1 MKTTKKRKEIANKVH
16 FDHDG
21 DKTFKEVLYRS
32 RVLGATSQ
40 SLEEMRKYDEEK
52 AASLTQKNLRKVFTL
67 LPKSPPPRVLR
78 EIQRERSK
86 PLRLPDPEE
95 QDAATAKLEKK
106 LAKQRALRMAA
117 IEQSELDAA
126 KDNRLHQTSRQQ
138 RLPLRC
144 RREVPQTW
152 RGLQANKTCHLWYA
166 SRRHRLEKA
175 LYSNGLIASDQ
186 ARNT

>member
-126 KDNRLHQTSRQQ
+126 KEIKLNESGRSFLNDLTEGAMYV
-138 RLPLRC
+138 LPKY
-144 RREVPQTW
+144 EGDQF
-152 RGLQANKTCHLWYA
+152 GCHGPY
-166 SRRHRLEKA
+166 LEGMLEA
-175 LYSNGLIASDQ
+175 VLVY
-186 ARNT
+186 